1 MDGPRFIVWRRTDR
15 SFLALTAV
23 LVFVLAALVT
33 VLYGIH
39 TVRRIDG
46 ASMEPTLLE
55 GDRLLVTRGY
65 EAPAVGDIVSFSAID
80 RHGNTVRL
88 IKRVVAL
95 PGDTVE
101 VFGDLVL
108 VNGAPSEAAPAAII
122 GTESFHLGPLNVP
135 EGTVYVLGDNR
146 PVSLDSRFIG
156 PIDLASVHG
165 KAVAI
170 IVPPSRFGAIDE

>member
-1 MDGPRFIVWRRTDR
+1 MENPRFIVWRRTDKH
-15 SFLALTAV
+15 FLVLMAV
-23 LVFVLAALVT
+23 LVFVLAGLVT
-33 VLYGIH
+33 LLYGVN
-39 TVRRIDG
+39 TVRKIDG
-46 ASMEPTLLE
+46 ESMEPTLVQ

-65 EAPAVGDIVSFSAID
+65 ETPAVGDIVSFSAID

-95 PGDTVE
+95 PGDSVE
-101 VFGDLVL
+101 VFGDLVF
-108 VNGAPSEAAPAAII
+108 VNGVPSEAAPAAII
-122 GTESFHLGPLNVP
+122 GSESFHLGPMTIP

-156 PIDLASVHG
+156 PIDLGSVHG

-170 IVPPSRFGAIDE
+170 ILPLWRARGIDE